1 MTRTAHPLVT
11 DYLATV
17 EREASFLPAERRE
30 ELLADLREHLD
41 VAVGEERDPETVRA
55 ALDRLGSPAA
65 IVAAARAEEPEAA
78 GAPAGPRSEGVS
90 KSRTTHTAVLLG
102 VSGLAVFLGLYV
114 GLIVLIAGLVLLWTS
129 DAWERGTKVLATALV
144 ALAPLA
150 LPLSGLLG
158 AAGRIGPTEL
168 LVLLVTAIVLP
179 VVAAVRLVRAARRT
193 ARA

>member
-78 GAPAGPRSEGVS
+78 AGPRPGGGS
-90 KSRTTHTAVLLG
+90 KGRTTHTAVILG
-102 VSGLAVFLGLYV
+102 LTGVAGYVDPFLGL
-114 GLIVLIAGLVLLWTS
+114 LVLILGLGLLWSS
-129 DAWERGTKVLATALV
+129 DVWTRSTKLLATALV
-144 ALAPLA
+144 VLAPLA
-150 LPLSGLLG
+150 FVLFGVSG
-158 AAGRIGPTEL
+158 RMGPVEV
-168 LVLLVTAIVLP
+168 LVLLAAGVALP
-179 VVAAVRLVRAARRT
+179 VTAAVRLLRT
-193 ARA
+193 ARPVGTP